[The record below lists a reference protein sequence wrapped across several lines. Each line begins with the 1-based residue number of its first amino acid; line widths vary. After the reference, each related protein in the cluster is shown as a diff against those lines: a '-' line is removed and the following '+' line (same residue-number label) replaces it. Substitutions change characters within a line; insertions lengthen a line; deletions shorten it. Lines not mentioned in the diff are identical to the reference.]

1 MRAVQVQA
9 IDAQDRLP
17 GATTAVAC
25 DWVAVS
31 GGHSLVVHLHCQ
43 AGSKAVWDDTLAAFL
58 PGKPAQNE
66 RSAGAC
72 GGSQT
77 LQNCAQ
83 TDNATGRVE
92 AIAAVLE
99 AADATPPTVAP
110 MDAGA
115 MRALWLVSHPTG
127 VSRTPKQFVGLQND
141 VAASDILLAVREGF
155 ESIEHVKRNTA
166 MGLGT
171 DPGKTGNIKLA
182 TRRQHW
188 LRWQKRGRGPIKA
201 SIKGFQ
207 SRNEEIANT
216 YLSFK
221 LLKSLQRSRP
231 SSTRTSTSA
240 APNLQLTPCTPS
252 AMGSSGSECLDPTD
266 HSPHFENPPL
276 DPNTWRHHMFMNF
289 LKRLLAALMLSA
301 IAATGAQAACAD
313 PAGPNVNWSGC
324 NKNGIRVPGAN
335 LSGAN
340 LSNALFGPTAKHTAD
355 FSRANLQGANF
366 IGSNVPASVKF
377 AGADLS
383 GATWVDG
390 LVCAMGSIGNC
401 NNRAKA
407 QAIAVACPSG
417 SSAVTGSNTCAAVA
431 GYFKDAAGAFNVCP
445 AGSFCV
451 AGSVAPQACLTG
463 SSSVAGGKAANDCSI
478 ALAGYFKD
486 STGTLSACTAG
497 SFCAG
502 GNAGPTSCPAGTYS
516 AAVGATG
523 DKTCIPTTA
532 GNFAVAGSTAQ
543 QACPAGSN
551 SVAGAKAA
559 SECMVSCSTG
569 SVLVAGSCAASAGF
583 YKTATGSFTACP
595 AGSFCNSG
603 NAGPTQC
610 PAGTYSASI
619 GATGDK
625 ACIPVTAGNYAV
637 TGSMAQQACPTGSSS
652 AVSAKA
658 ASDCSIVL
666 AGYLKDS
673 AGTINICP
681 AGSFCSAGAA
691 QVCPNGSGSA
701 AGAKATSDCSILLA
715 GYFKDSAGM
724 ISVCPAGSFCT
735 AGNVT
740 PQSCPS
746 GSNSAAGAKAATD
759 CSLAVADYKN
769 ATGVSRLTCTDYAGK
784 DYTTA
789 KRHLDNN
796 CKDPMKRPNC
806 GICFSNSC
814 DKETEPNT
822 VWYTS
827 NTKRDFDELCRNP
840 MKSKD
845 CPFRWCVKR

>member
-1 MRAVQVQA
+1 
-9 IDAQDRLP
+9 
-17 GATTAVAC
+17 
-25 DWVAVS
+25 
-31 GGHSLVVHLHCQ
+31 
-43 AGSKAVWDDTLAAFL
+43 
-58 PGKPAQNE
+58 
-66 RSAGAC
+66 
-72 GGSQT
+72 
-77 LQNCAQ
+77 
-83 TDNATGRVE
+83 
-92 AIAAVLE
+92 
-99 AADATPPTVAP
+99 
-110 MDAGA
+110 

-221 LLKSLQRSRP
+221 LRKSLQRPRP

-289 LKRLLAALMLSA
+289 LKRLLAGLMLSA

-340 LSNALFGPTAKHTAD
+340 LSNALFGPTAKHIAD

-625 ACIPVTAGNYAV
+625 ACIPATVGNYAVAGSASQQACPAGTSSAASAKAASDCISSCSAGSVLVAGSCAASAGFYKTATGSFAACQAGSFCTGGNAAPTQCPAGTYSASIGATGDKACIPVTAGNYAV
-637 TGSMAQQACPTGSSS
+637 AGSMAQQACPTGSSS

-666 AGYLKDS
+666 AGYLKES
-673 AGTINICP
+673 AGTINVCP

-822 VWYTS
+822 VLYTS